1 MHLNSVFLIAIS
13 VATGQ
18 LPLEYM
24 RDSNDMKAADLLP
37 MISYVLGRAGAG
49 KQELGW
55 GVKLVPDISEFFWQN
70 NFENSNFSEI
80 DLSAFAVNKFSA
92 KNSQV

>member
-13 VATGQ
+13 FATGQ

-37 MISYVLGRAGAG
+37 MISYVLGRAGAV
-49 KQELGW
+49 KFELGC
-55 GVKLVPDISEFFWQN
+55 GVKLVP
-70 NFENSNFSEI
+70 ENSGFFFI
-80 DLSAFAVNKFSA
+80 
-92 KNSQV
+92 

>member
-1 MHLNSVFLIAIS
+1 MNLKAIFLIAIS

-37 MISYVLGRAGAG
+37 MISYVLGRAGAV
-49 KQELGW
+49 KHELGC
-55 GVKLVPDISEFFWQN
+55 GAKLVPDISEIFWQN
-70 NFENSNFSEI
+70 NFEN
-80 DLSAFAVNKFSA
+80 
-92 KNSQV
+92 